1 MHHYFS
7 LHAACLCIQVFNW
20 VKDFFDG
27 HVHCTECR
35 IDLVIRASVFKVLAL
50 VPVAFLVTAVDL
62 LPVHDRNRII
72 KIADD
77 IIS

>member
-7 LHAACLCIQVFNW
+7 LHAACLCIQFFNW

-35 IDLVIRASVFKVLAL
+35 IDLVIRASVIQGSGPRSDNVSSDGCRPAAS
-50 VPVAFLVTAVDL
+50 P
-62 LPVHDRNRII
+62 
-72 KIADD
+72 
-77 IIS
+77 